1 MWAPGLWVLLGAVG
15 TGSAQLL
22 FNATK
27 SVNLSTCNESA
38 ILPCIVNN
46 LAFHS
51 AGDMFVK
58 WKFNGIE
65 FFAFDGSS
73 KKLHRSSNFSSAN
86 FASEKDLPKGIAS
99 LSILAAQARPGNY
112 TCEVTESNRE
122 GEIVVELKISVGN
135 ESDCQDRRPCPSG
148 NESDCQ
154 DRRPCPSGSWF
165 RPVESAFII
174 LFLFLA
180 IIFSWAQLCVVA
192 SKFEIVLGKKVGLI
206 ITGSIIVIA
215 GVVGAILLVPDGYT
229 PKNRAGLGLLVVPA
243 VIFLPLQYLLFG
255 IVFDN
260 HLRPSALV
268 LVALKSLG
276 YIITVVGFA
285 LCVSACPP
293 AQGSVVIA
301 GLAIMAFAAL
311 ISLAFICIE
320 SLVEGDGIC
329 YRDGDMWKRNT
340 LVHTPWP

>member
-58 WKFNGIE
+58 WKFNGTE
-65 FFAFDGSS
+65 FFAFNGFS
-73 KKLHRSSNFSSAN
+73 KKLRRSDKFSSAN
-86 FASEKDLPKGIAS
+86 FTSEKDLPKGIAS
-99 LSILAAQARPGNY
+99 LSILAAQALPGNY

-135 ESDCQDRRPCPSG
+135 ESDCRDRLPCPSG
-148 NESDCQ
+148 KPCTG
-154 DRRPCPSGSWF
+154 RRARGVGVPLPPLSMPVDLPAIGLHTWSQGPHMGVRVPLYLPPCPLS
-165 RPVESAFII
+165 
-174 LFLFLA
+174 
-180 IIFSWAQLCVVA
+180 
-192 SKFEIVLGKKVGLI
+192 
-206 ITGSIIVIA
+206 
-215 GVVGAILLVPDGYT
+215 PDGYT

-243 VIFLPLQYLLFG
+243 VIFLPLQYLLLG
-255 IVFDN
+255 IVFEN
-260 HLRPSALV
+260 HLSPSAVV

-276 YIITVVGFA
+276 YIIAVVGFA

-311 ISLAFICIE
+311 ISLAYVCIG
-320 SLVEGDGIC
+320 SNTKDHQPPRKSVEEPLNDAKGV
-329 YRDGDMWKRNT
+329 M
-340 LVHTPWP
+340 LE

>member
-58 WKFNGIE
+58 WKFNGTE
-65 FFAFDGSS
+65 FFAFNGFS
-73 KKLHRSSNFSSAN
+73 KKLRRSDKFSSAN
-86 FASEKDLPKGIAS
+86 FTSEKDLPKGIAS
-99 LSILAAQARPGNY
+99 LSILAAQALPGNY

-122 GEIVVELKISVGN
+122 GEIVVELKISVG
-135 ESDCQDRRPCPSG
+135 
-148 NESDCQ
+148 
-154 DRRPCPSGSWF
+154 SWF
-165 RPVESAFII
+165 PPVESVFII

-180 IIFSWAQLCVVA
+180 IIFSWAQLCVVG
-192 SKFEIVLGKKVGLI
+192 SKFEIGLGKKVGLI
-206 ITGSIIVIA
+206 ITGSIIIIA

-243 VIFLPLQYLLFG
+243 VIFLPLQYLLLG
-255 IVFDN
+255 IVFEN
-260 HLRPSALV
+260 HLSPSAVV

-276 YIITVVGFA
+276 YIIAVVGFA

-311 ISLAFICIE
+311 ISLAYVCIG
-320 SLVEGDGIC
+320 SNTKDHQPP
-329 YRDGDMWKRNT
+329 RNN
-340 LVHTPWP
+340 L

>member
-58 WKFNGIE
+58 WKFNGTE
-65 FFAFDGSS
+65 FFAFNGFS
-73 KKLHRSSNFSSAN
+73 KKLRRSDKFSSAN
-86 FASEKDLPKGIAS
+86 FTSEKDLPKGIAS
-99 LSILAAQARPGNY
+99 LSILAAQALPGNY

-135 ESDCQDRRPCPSG
+135 ESDCRDRL
-148 NESDCQ
+148 
-154 DRRPCPSGSWF
+154 PCPSGSWF
-165 RPVESAFII
+165 PPVESVFII

-180 IIFSWAQLCVVA
+180 IIFSWAQLCVVG
-192 SKFEIVLGKKVGLI
+192 SKFEIGLGKKVGLI
-206 ITGSIIVIA
+206 ITGSIIIIA

-243 VIFLPLQYLLFG
+243 VIFLPLQYLLLG
-255 IVFDN
+255 IVFEN
-260 HLRPSALV
+260 HLSPSAVV

-276 YIITVVGFA
+276 YIIAVVGFA

-311 ISLAFICIE
+311 ISLAYVCIG
-320 SLVEGDGIC
+320 SNTKDHQPPRKSVEEPL
-329 YRDGDMWKRNT
+329 NE
-340 LVHTPWP
+340 

>member
-122 GEIVVELKISVGN
+122 GEIVVELKISV
-135 ESDCQDRRPCPSG
+135 
-148 NESDCQ
+148 
-154 DRRPCPSGSWF
+154 GSWF

-311 ISLAFICIE
+311 ISLAFICIGSNTKDHQPPRKSVEEPLNE